1 MIKRSVALASWIFLI
16 FCWGCESQAIQKTTK
31 PVVEPIKKTAD
42 TVFRERKIGSEDK
55 AQAVIFPREEEQEH
69 KQFKLKF

>member
-1 MIKRSVALASWIFLI
+1 MKRILALMVLAVIAA
-16 FCWGCESQAIQKTTK
+16 GCSTQDVQRTTK
-31 PVVEPIKKTAD
+31 PVVDPIKKTTD
-42 TVFRERKIGSEDK
+42 TVFKERKIGSEDT